1 MRKCIITQYWK
12 SINSIKNK
20 IDIEIRGYLSKY
32 GVISCLFNYNNTI
45 INTIKLNHCDA
56 IQLDIIGD
64 LSIELSD
71 LDVETQI
78 SLLEYL
84 MERFP

>member
-1 MRKCIITQYWK
+1 MRKCIITQYWR

-20 IDIEIRGYLSKY
+20 IDVEIRGYLSKY
-32 GVISCLFNYNNTI
+32 GVIDCLFNYNNSI

-84 MERFP
+84 MKRFP

>member
-20 IDIEIRGYLSKY
+20 IDTEIRGLITKHT
-32 GVISCLFNYNNTI
+32 IINCCFNYNNSI
-45 INTIKLNHCDA
+45 IKTIKLNHCDA

-84 MERFP
+84 MKIFA